1 MRRPEVKLSGISP
14 VVAILLIVAITIILA
29 GVVSIWVFSFA
40 TETNEEGDTYLFKTD
55 LEASDDTIHVSL
67 MSGSKILNTSRIRI
81 MIDDT
86 WISNITVEEIRAGEL
101 FIVDCN
107 MEIIAGNVYHVK
119 IIVDN
124 RMMYEGDPVAN
135 P

>member
-1 MRRPEVKLSGISP
+1 MRRPDASYSGISP
-14 VVAILLIVAITIILA
+14 VIAILLIVAITIILA

-55 LEASDDTIHVSL
+55 LEASDDTIHISL
-67 MSGSKILNTSRIRI
+67 LSGSKFLNTSRMKIKL
-81 MIDDT
+81 DDT
-86 WISNITVEEIRAGEL
+86 WISNISIDEIKAGEL
-101 FIVDCN
+101 FIVQCGMD
-107 MEIIAGNVYHVK
+107 IIAGDVYHVK
-119 IIVDN
+119 IVIDN